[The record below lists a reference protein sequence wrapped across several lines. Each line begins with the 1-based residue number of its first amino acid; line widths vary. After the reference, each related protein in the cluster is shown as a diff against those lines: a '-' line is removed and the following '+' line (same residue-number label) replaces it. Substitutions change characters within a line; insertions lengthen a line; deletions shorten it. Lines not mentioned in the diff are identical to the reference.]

1 MIFKDYYKIL
11 GLETNKVNNDEIKI
25 AFREQAKKYH
35 PDVNGGNSSTEER
48 FKDINEAY
56 RVLSNSSSK
65 RKYDR
70 MWNTHV
76 GKKQVKQSY
85 EESKRDKDSVFSDF
99 FNMFFGAPMETNKQ
113 DETRTVKKKIPVKGE
128 NVETEINV
136 DIEDAYFGTEKK
148 ISLRT
153 VNRKNENLFCK
164 NSIRY

>member
-11 GLETNKVNNDEIKI
+11 GLDNNRVNAEEIKI

-35 PDVNGGNSSTEER
+35 PDVNVENRMAEER

-56 RVLSNSSSK
+56 RVLSNGSSK

-76 GKKQVKQSY
+76 GRKQSRSSY
-85 EESKRDKDSVFSDF
+85 EESKRDKDSLFSDF
-99 FNMFFGAPMETNKQ
+99 FNMFFGTPVDTNK
-113 DETRTVKKKIPVKGE
+113 EEVKVIKKKVAAKGD
-128 NVETEINV
+128 NIETEINV
-136 DIEDAYFGTEKK
+136 GIEDAYFGTEKK

-153 VNRKNENLFCK
+153 VNRKNENFFCK
-164 NSIRY
+164 NSRRN